1 MAQIEKN
8 STKSIYI
15 RFQISESKINSFGR
29 MFKSATKV
37 DFLNSLKG
45 ISSDLGVITATCAL
59 EISTDANISG
69 MKNLASSINMIFIK
83 LFDFYPT
90 FSEKPSIMQIAEA
103 ESFIDSQMVATT
115 ESLIP
120 AVRTAVL
127 I

>member
-8 STKSIYI
+8 SSKCIYI
-15 RFQISESKINSFGR
+15 RFQIPESKINSFGR
-29 MFKSATKV
+29 MFKNATKI

-45 ISSDLGVITATCAL
+45 MSSDLGVVTATCAL

-69 MKNLASSINMIFIK
+69 MKNLANSINMIFIK

-90 FSEKPSIMQIAEA
+90 FSEKPSIPQIAEA
-103 ESFIDSQMVATT
+103 ESFIDSQMMATAQ
-115 ESLIP
+115 SLLP
-120 AVRTAVL
+120 VRSAVL

>member
-8 STKSIYI
+8 STKYIYI

-29 MFKSATKV
+29 MFKNATKT
-37 DFLNSLKG
+37 DFLKSLKG

-59 EISTDANISG
+59 EISTDTNISG
-69 MKNLASSINMIFIK
+69 MKNLANSINMIFIK

-103 ESFIDSQMVATT
+103 ESFIDSQMVATV
-115 ESLIP
+115 ENILPIRS
-120 AVRTAVL
+120 AVL
-127 I
+127 V

>member
-1 MAQIEKN
+1 MAKIEKN
-8 STKSIYI
+8 NTKYIYI
-15 RFQISESKINSFGR
+15 RFQISENKVNSFGR
-29 MFKSATKV
+29 MYKSATKA

-69 MKNLASSINMIFIK
+69 MKDLANAINMIFIK

-103 ESFIDSQMVATT
+103 ESFIDSQMA
-115 ESLIP
+115 I
-120 AVRTAVL
+120 AVENILPIRS
-127 I
+127 

>member
-15 RFQISESKINSFGR
+15 RFQIPESKINSFGR
-29 MFKSATKV
+29 MFKNATKA
-37 DFLNSLKG
+37 DFLNSLRG

-69 MKNLASSINMIFIK
+69 MKNLANSINMIFIK

-90 FSEKPSIMQIAEA
+90 FSEKPSIIQIAEA
-103 ESFIDSQMVATT
+103 ESFIDSQMIAAAET
-115 ESLIP
+115 LLP
-120 AVRTAVL
+120 VRSAVL

>member
-8 STKSIYI
+8 NIKCIYI
-15 RFQISESKINSFGR
+15 RFQIPESKINSFGR
-29 MFKSATKV
+29 MFKNATKT
-37 DFLNSLKG
+37 DFLASLKG

-69 MKNLASSINMIFIK
+69 MKNLANSINMIFIK

-103 ESFIDSQMVATT
+103 ESFIDSQMIVAA
-115 ESLIP
+115 ENLLP
-120 AVRTAVL
+120 ARAAVL

>member
-8 STKSIYI
+8 STKCIYI
-15 RFQISESKINSFGR
+15 RFQVPESKINSFGR
-29 MFKSATKV
+29 MFKNATKA

-59 EISTDANISG
+59 EISTDANMSG
-69 MKNLASSINMIFIK
+69 MKNLANSINMIFIK

-103 ESFIDSQMVATT
+103 ESFIDSQMIASAET
-115 ESLIP
+115 LLP
-120 AVRTAVL
+120 ARSTAALV
-127 I
+127 

>member
-8 STKSIYI
+8 NTKYIYI
-15 RFQISESKINSFGR
+15 RFQISESKVNSFGR
-29 MFKSATKV
+29 MYKSATKT
-37 DFLNSLKG
+37 DFLSSLKG

-69 MKNLASSINMIFIK
+69 MKNLADSINMIFIK

-103 ESFIDSQMVATT
+103 ESFIDSQMV
-115 ESLIP
+115 I
-120 AVRTAVL
+120 AVENLLPIRSAVL
-127 I
+127 L